1 MPDQDTLLMIAAI
14 GASAL
19 IFGALAAGAVLVVR
33 DTIRGRGM
41 WGINFRMPT
50 ECPECAEPL
59 AAVRVPTSFRQAMV
73 GGWTC
78 GYCGCEIDKWGK
90 VISPPTRPVEFD
102 EEPAEETSPP
112 PRRRRAPDDRFRQKD
127 QS

>member
-1 MPDQDTLLMIAAI
+1 
-14 GASAL
+14 
-19 IFGALAAGAVLVVR
+19 
-33 DTIRGRGM
+33 M
-41 WGINFRMPT
+41 WGINLRMPT

-59 AAVRVPTSFRQAMV
+59 PAVRVPTSFRQAML

-102 EEPAEETSPP
+102 EEPEEEARPARKRR
-112 PRRRRAPDDRFRQKD
+112 PRDDQLRRKD
-127 QS
+127 EC